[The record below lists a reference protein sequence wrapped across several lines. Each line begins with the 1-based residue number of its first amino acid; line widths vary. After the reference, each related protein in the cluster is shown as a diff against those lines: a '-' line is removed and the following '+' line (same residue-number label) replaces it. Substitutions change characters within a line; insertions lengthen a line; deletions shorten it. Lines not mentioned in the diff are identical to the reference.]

1 MARTKRFRRKVQ
13 PQSDPT
19 EVEPKKA
26 RGYVKVPRENESF
39 EHYYKEQG
47 IIPTEEWSTFMETLK
62 SPLPV
67 TFRITGSRSHA
78 HELRNILETEY
89 IPRLKDIVIDGEPV
103 EPPKHLPWYPEG
115 LGWHFTASR
124 SQLRKSPELSKFHK
138 FLVSETD
145 VGNISRQEAVSM
157 LPPLLLDVQPHHWV
171 MDMCAA
177 PGSKTAQII
186 EAIHANDQDGT
197 VPTGLVLANDADHK
211 RSYMLIHQTK
221 RLQSPCLVVTNHDGT
236 FFPNINLAPVDS
248 KPRTLQFDRI
258 LCDVPCS
265 GDGTFRKNELLWKTW
280 NHNNAVA
287 LHSTQVKI
295 LLRGC
300 CLLKVGGRIVYSTCS
315 LNPLENEAVIAE
327 VLNRCK
333 GAIELVDVSDQL
345 PGLIRRPGVS
355 DWKVINRENVHIKS
369 LEEVPKEDKRRYLA
383 SHFPPQN
390 AASLG
395 LEKCI
400 RVYPHLQNTGGFFVA
415 VFKKTSS
422 LTAVDRAAEV
432 REAQAADSTPVILED
447 AVEEVLPQ
455 KRTHEETQEDGLN
468 DEASES
474 KRAKIADVEVEENKS
489 ESEVQTVEIDL
500 KTKNEGRINENPF
513 IVMEKDSEDIELF
526 WNYYGISDKFP
537 RDSFLVRSEGNKNKT
552 IYFISES
559 VKKLLDAPDNSRLR
573 IVNTG
578 VKTFIRN
585 ATKEGVFPFR
595 IHSEGLT
602 MMFPFL
608 SDTRVIDITTDD
620 IKILLEQQ
628 NPMFENFSQAPQER
642 LRNVQPGCYVCRYD
656 PKKEGVSSVLNTVLF
671 PVWRAHVSVNI
682 LLNKKEQESLKLKL
696 LIEAKVEIKSKDI
709 KEVEDAEETPTES

>member
-1 MARTKRFRRKVQ
+1 MARTKRFRK
-13 PQSDPT
+13 S
-19 EVEPKKA
+19 A
-26 RGYVKVPRENESF
+26 
-39 EHYYKEQG
+39 KEQG
-47 IIPTEEWSTFMETLK
+47 IIPTEEWATFLETLK

-78 HELRNILETEY
+78 HELRKILETEY

-177 PGSKTAQII
+177 PGSKTAQLL
-186 EAIHANDQDGT
+186 EAIHANDQEGT
-197 VPTGLVLANDADHK
+197 IPSGLVLANDADHK

-236 FFPNINLAPVDS
+236 FFPNINLASADG
-248 KPRTLQFDRI
+248 KPNTMQFDRI

-333 GAIELVDVSDQL
+333 GAVELVDVSEQL

-355 DWKVINRENVHIKS
+355 DWKVINKDNVHIKS
-369 LEEVPKEDKRRYLA
+369 VEEVPKEDKRRYLA
-383 SHFPPQN
+383 SHFPPEN

-395 LEKCI
+395 LEKCV

-415 VFKKTSS
+415 VFKKTSP
-422 LTAVDRAAEV
+422 LTAVDRAAED
-432 REAQAADSTPVILED
+432 RISESAEATPAPD
-447 AVEEVLPQ
+447 AVDAEGEESIPQ
-455 KRTHEETQEDGLN
+455 KRAHEETQEDGSN
-468 DEASES
+468 EEEAEAKRAKTEDVDPTKEASEDE
-474 KRAKIADVEVEENKS
+474 AKPVEV
-489 ESEVQTVEIDL
+489 DL
-500 KTKNEGRINENPF
+500 KSKNEGRINENPF
-513 IVMEKDSEDIELF
+513 IIMESNSEDIGMF
-526 WNYYGISDKFP
+526 CDYYGISEKFP
-537 RDSFLVRSEGNKNKT
+537 RDSYLVRSEGNKNKT

-559 VKKLLDAPDNSRLR
+559 VKKILEAPDNNRLR
-573 IVNTG
+573 VVNTG
-578 VKTFIRN
+578 VKVFIRN
-585 ATKEGVFPFR
+585 VTKEGVFPFR

-608 SDTRVIDITTDD
+608 SETRVIDITSND
-620 IKILLEQQ
+620 IKILMEQQ
-628 NPMFENFSQAPQER
+628 NPKFEHFSEGPQQR
-642 LRNVQPGCYVCRYD
+642 LKEVQSGCYICRYD
-656 PKKEGVSSVLNTVLF
+656 PKKEGTSSILNTVLF
-671 PVWRAHVSVNI
+671 PVWRANVSVNI
-682 LLNKKEQESLKLKL
+682 LLNKKEQE
-696 LIEAKVEIKSKDI
+696 
-709 KEVEDAEETPTES
+709 